1 MKDNEGVCV
10 YGVLPM
16 GSRVEQLKMNPRRG
30 STSWEVWGAIGVAEA
45 FLYFVP
51 ENCILLLDVV
61 FYCLLFLDQ

>member
-30 STSWEVWGAIGVAEA
+30 STSWEVWGAMASRGASA
-45 FLYFVP
+45 
-51 ENCILLLDVV
+51 LLR
-61 FYCLLFLDQ
+61 